1 MPHDIKHGYTLSKR
15 AAVPMPTQ
23 LFAWKMK
30 VTLILWLKY
39 AQKLTDLENQFSSDY
54 FKHYILAA

>member
-1 MPHDIKHGYTLSKR
+1 MP
-15 AAVPMPTQ
+15 MQ
-23 LFAWKMK
+23 LFAWEMK